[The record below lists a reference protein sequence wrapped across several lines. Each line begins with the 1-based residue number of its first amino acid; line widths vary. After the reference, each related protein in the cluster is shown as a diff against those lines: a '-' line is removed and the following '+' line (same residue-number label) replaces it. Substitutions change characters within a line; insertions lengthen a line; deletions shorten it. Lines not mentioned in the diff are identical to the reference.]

1 MLTTRLASGR
11 TLAHDLR
18 ARQRDIAIVMM
29 HRVSDEG
36 DVPRLASGVVG
47 YLFKPLVQSEVL
59 ESVSDALAWHAV
71 AHQGLIERTQSEDEM
86 TRRAL
91 TLGEALA
98 AVHGTVAALRTAVAP
113 FAHGCRGVV
122 GHAVSVATWAL
133 AIGRTLGVP
142 EPTLTQLECG
152 AFCHD
157 IGKLALPAAL
167 LRKTGPLSPR
177 EVHLVR
183 THPEIGH
190 DILMMAPALRAAAPI
205 VLGAH
210 ERLDGS
216 GYPRGLHGDAIPIGA
231 RITAVADAARTLVER
246 RPYRDPM
253 SLGSVGAELVRRAGA
268 WYDPDA
274 VAVWATGCGDTRW
287 LRRPGSSRPA
297 TRLPVSRARCRC
309 GAVMIHLCHPRL
321 VVDLTLD
328 YVYSKD
334 LTGRDRR
341 RQRVVSRCAGAQ
353 PGGGNRSA

>member
-274 VAVWATGCGDTRW
+274 VAVW
-287 LRRPGSSRPA
+287 LRVA
-297 TRLPVSRARCRC
+297 E
-309 GAVMIHLCHPRL
+309 
-321 VVDLTLD
+321 TLD
-328 YVYSKD
+328 
-334 LTGRDRR
+334 G
-341 RQRVVSRCAGAQ
+341 
-353 PGGGNRSA
+353 